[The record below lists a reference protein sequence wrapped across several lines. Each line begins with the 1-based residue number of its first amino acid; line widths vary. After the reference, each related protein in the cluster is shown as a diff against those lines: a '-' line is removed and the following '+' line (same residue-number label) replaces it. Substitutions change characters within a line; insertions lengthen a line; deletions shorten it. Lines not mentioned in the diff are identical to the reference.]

1 MNNVIYPGWLNRELR
16 SDHAGETGAVWI
28 YRGILSVSTNN
39 KVRTFARNHLATE
52 LKHLKKIESLLAR
65 EHRSRLLPL
74 WRISGF
80 FTGAIPT
87 LCGSNMTFRTI
98 EAVETFVVNH
108 YQNQINEIQ
117 TILVYNPN
125 LQIVHSI
132 LTECQ
137 SDEAR
142 HRDEAAQA
150 SENAPERI
158 IRLWS
163 LLISAG
169 SRLAVSL
176 ARRF

>member
-1 MNNVIYPGWLNRELR
+1 MTNVVYPGWLNRELR

-28 YRGILSVSTNN
+28 YKGILSVNPNN
-39 KVRTFARNHLATE
+39 KVRTFALHHLETE

-65 EHRSRLLPL
+65 EHRSRLLPI
-74 WRISGF
+74 WRFAGF
-80 FTGAIPT
+80 LTGAIPA

-98 EAVETFVVNH
+98 ETVETFVVNH
-108 YQNQINEIQ
+108 YQNQINDLK
-117 TILVYNPN
+117 TILNYNPN

>member
-1 MNNVIYPGWLNRELR
+1 MTNVIYPGWLNRELR

-28 YRGILSVSTNN
+28 YKGILSVNPNN
-39 KVRTFARNHLATE
+39 KVRTFALHHLETE

-65 EHRSRLLPL
+65 EHRSRLLPI
-74 WRISGF
+74 WRFAGF
-80 FTGAIPT
+80 LTGAIPA

-98 EAVETFVVNH
+98 ETVETFVVNH
-108 YQNQINEIQ
+108 YQNQINDLK
-117 TILVYNPN
+117 TILNYNPN

>member
-1 MNNVIYPGWLNRELR
+1 MNNMIYPIWLTRELR
-16 SDHAGETGAVWI
+16 SDHAGETGAIWI
-28 YRGILSVSTNN
+28 YKGILGFSVNN
-39 KVRTFARNHLATE
+39 KVRIFARRHLETE
-52 LKHLKKIESLLAR
+52 LKHLKKLEGLLSQ
-65 EHRSRLLPL
+65 EHRSRLLPI
-74 WRISGF
+74 WRLAGF
-80 FTGAIPT
+80 LTGAIPA

-108 YQNQINEIQ
+108 YQKQINELQ
-117 TILVYNPN
+117 TIPIFNPD